1 MIYYNSLPILE
12 QINIAEY
19 ALKKFTKENY
29 AGSLD
34 SYYKDF
40 FEILKTTDDIVQI
53 LFKNQ
58 SYRLTF
64 LKNPDSLSINKND
77 EYRRQKILTIIHNVY
92 FRMNDEHRI
101 GVVVDIK
108 ENMCSFE
115 FNISINR

>member
-64 LKNPDSLSINKND
+64 LKNPDSLSIDKND
-77 EYRRQKILTIIHNVY
+77 EYRRQKILTIIHNVLT
-92 FRMNDEHRI
+92 
-101 GVVVDIK
+101 
-108 ENMCSFE
+108 C
-115 FNISINR
+115 FNYILQYHINFLPFI